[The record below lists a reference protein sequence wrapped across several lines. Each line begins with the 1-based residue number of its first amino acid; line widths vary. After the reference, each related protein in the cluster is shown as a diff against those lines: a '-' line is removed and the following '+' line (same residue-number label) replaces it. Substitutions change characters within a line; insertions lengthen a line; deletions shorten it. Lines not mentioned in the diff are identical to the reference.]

1 MKKNKNKKPYFSISY
16 IFMLLIR
23 IVKGKVKS
31 IKEIIMIKIS
41 RISSPL
47 KDKVKNLETC
57 SQLDGDGVF
66 EGKYNTSGSILIRN
80 KFIGEL
86 SADQIIVDEKGI
98 IEGTIKS
105 TELIVSGNVSGK
117 INSDSIVIMENGA
130 ISGDIVYKQIA
141 VFEGGVIN
149 VAGMKQVE
157 QKEEKV
163 VEIIQKVAD

>member
-1 MKKNKNKKPYFSISY
+1 M
-16 IFMLLIR
+16 
-23 IVKGKVKS
+23 
-31 IKEIIMIKIS
+31 
-41 RISSPL
+41 
-47 KDKVKNLETC
+47 
-57 SQLDGDGVF
+57 
-66 EGKYNTSGSILIRN
+66 IRN

-117 INSDSIVIMENGA
+117 INSGSIVIMENGA

-149 VAGMKQVE
+149 VAGMKQAK

-163 VEIIQKVAD
+163 VEIMHKVAD

>member
-1 MKKNKNKKPYFSISY
+1 
-16 IFMLLIR
+16 MLLLL
-23 IVKGKVKS
+23 IVKGKIVFNF
-31 IKEIIMIKIS
+31 KEFIMIKIS

-80 KFIGEL
+80 KFLGEL

-105 TELIVSGNVSGK
+105 SELIVSGNVNGK

-130 ISGDIVYKQIA
+130 ISGEIVYKQIA
-141 VFEGGVIN
+141 VFEGGIIN
-149 VAGMKQVE
+149 VAGMKQAE
-157 QKEEKV
+157 KKEEKV
-163 VEIIQKVAD
+163 IEIMHKVAD